1 MITKPP
7 KPKEFIPFPKWVVSR
22 TIHGRFENIVATRG
36 NATAIKFGST
46 AVTYAQLNQQANQ
59 IAHTLLSQCGEDNA
73 PVILLAPQGPHI
85 ITAVLAALKAGK
97 IWTAVS
103 PNLPAPKQQA
113 IVTAVSPQAI
123 ITFEPYH
130 PLALSLAESQTAII
144 NGNQTIAS
152 ETAVHNPIRHTPITN
167 DTPTHIIFTS
177 GSTGK
182 PKGVVHTH
190 KSTLHYIWLHT
201 NTLYIHPK
209 DHISQLASINYQAGL
224 SDTFRALLNGAT
236 LYPYSLT
243 TNGTSHIANW
253 LQQEKITILHTVPT
267 VFRHLMQTVPDNEQF
282 SHMRLV
288 HLGGEA
294 VLQPDVILYRQHFPP
309 SCTLLHNL
317 GSSEVSTYRS
327 YFINHHTPLPENG
340 VLPVGYAVPDKD
352 VFLVDE
358 VDHLVPTGQIG
369 QIVVR
374 SPYLAQGYW
383 QNPALTAEKFKPDP
397 QNAASR
403 LFYTGDLGKMTE
415 DGCLTHLGRNDR
427 QVQIRGMRIELGEIE
442 AALRMLPNVKET
454 AVTSYQP
461 QPGNTRLIAFIVPKN
476 TNTARHT
483 NWRIQ
488 LASTLPNWMIPAHY
502 ILLDTLPQ
510 TDNGKIDYPAL
521 PLPNPETAVQNTP
534 YEPPR
539 TQTEATLI
547 TIWGQLFPHT
557 HRIGVHHNF
566 FELGG
571 HSLLATRMIA
581 MLQDQLQLTLP
592 LATIFEAPTIAALAD
607 TIETIRWLQ
616 LGPPEESTNSK
627 RGIL

>member
-1 MITKPP
+1 MIVKPP
-7 KPKEFIPFPKWVVSR
+7 KPEAFIPFPKWAVSR
-22 TIHGRFENIVATRG
+22 TIHGRFQNIVSRWP
-36 NATAIKFGST
+36 NATAVKFGST
-46 AVTYAQLNQQANQ
+46 AVTYTQLNQQANQ
-59 IAHTLLSQCGEDNA
+59 IAHAILNQCGEGNA
-73 PVILLAPQGPHI
+73 PVILLAPQGPHM

-103 PNLPAPKQQA
+103 PNLPAPRQQA

-123 ITFEPYH
+123 IAFEPYLPMAH
-130 PLALSLAESQTAII
+130 SLA
-144 NGNQTIAS
+144 GNQTILINGSQAITE
-152 ETAVHNPIRHTPITN
+152 ETAVHNPTPHTPITN
-167 DTPTHIIFTS
+167 DTPAHIIFTS

-190 KSTLHYIWLHT
+190 KTVLHYIWLHT
-201 NTLYIHPK
+201 NALHIHPQ
-209 DHISQLASINYQAGL
+209 DHISQLAGVNYQAGL

-236 LYPYSLT
+236 LYPYNLT
-243 TNGTSHIANW
+243 TNGVSHMAAW

-267 VFRHLMQTVPDNEQF
+267 VFRHLMQTVPQGEQF
-282 SHMRLV
+282 NHMRLV

-358 VDHLVPTGQIG
+358 ADRPVPTGQIG

-383 QNPALTAEKFKPDP
+383 QNPALTAEKFRQDP
-397 QNAASR
+397 QDATSR
-403 LFYTGDLGKMTE
+403 LFYTGDLGKMME
-415 DGCLTHLGRNDR
+415 DGCLIHLGRNDR
-427 QVQIRGMRIELGEIE
+427 QVKIRGTRIELGEIE

-454 AVTSYQP
+454 AVTHFQP
-461 QPGNTRLIAFIVPKN
+461 QPGDTRLIAFIVPKN
-476 TNTARHT
+476 KTTAQHT
-483 NWRIQ
+483 NWRSQ
-488 LASTLPNWMIPAHY
+488 LAPTLPNWMIPAHY
-502 ILLDTLPQ
+502 ILLDALPQ
-510 TDNGKIDYPAL
+510 TDNGKINYQAL
-521 PLPNPETAVQNTP
+521 PLPDPETAVQSTP

-539 TQTEATLI
+539 TPTEASLI
-547 TIWGQLFPHT
+547 TIWGQLFPRT

-581 MLQDQLQLTLP
+581 MLQDQLQLTVP

-607 TIETIRWLQ
+607 AIETIRWLQ
-616 LGPPEESTNSK
+616 LSPPEESANSM
-627 RGIL
+627 RGVL